1 MTYITFQHA
10 KKPTAMQTADFALFK
25 ELNLFAK
32 FATLTMNLTVTLV
45 FAQNNKLSV
54 QSENIPQ
61 FVIKLAQIVHLQ

>member
-10 KKPTAMQTADFALFK
+10 KKPTAMQTAGFVLSQ

-32 FATLTMNLTVTLV
+32 FATLTTNLTVTLE

-54 QSENIPQ
+54 QSENTLQ
-61 FVIKLAQIVHLQ
+61 FVIKLAQVVQIQ